1 MEESRARCDEL
12 YADLLDVQEK
22 LRMIQLQSLS
32 TMPSQRSSQPLQL
45 EEQQE
50 TDESRYGYDNKRVK
64 IGEVLLQRD
73 CQFVSDY
80 FFIMRFVS

>member
-32 TMPSQRSSQPLQL
+32 TMPSQHPSQPLQL
-45 EEQQE
+45 EEQKE
-50 TDESRYGYDNKRVK
+50 PDENRYSYDTKRVK

-73 CQFVSDY
+73 CQFVSD
-80 FFIMRFVS
+80 